1 MDFVSKVV
9 VEYHEGKVRE
19 EEEEG
24 FLGTGSVERRDWRG
38 LMTSFQ
44 IQDIPATAH
53 HLHRYLHNWE

>member
-24 FLGTGSVERRDWRG
+24 FLVLDQLSVEIG
-38 LMTSFQ
+38 GV
-44 IQDIPATAH
+44 
-53 HLHRYLHNWE
+53 